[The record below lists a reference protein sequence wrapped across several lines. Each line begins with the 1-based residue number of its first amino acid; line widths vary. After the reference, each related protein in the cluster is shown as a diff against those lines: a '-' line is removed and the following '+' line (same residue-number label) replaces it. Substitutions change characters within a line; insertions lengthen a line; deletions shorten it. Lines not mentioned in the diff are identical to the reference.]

1 MKLQIVE
8 TKDGSGNWIYVR
20 RGKDD
25 GTYEHITVLG
35 IDNGLRTREQAL
47 ARAREVM
54 RFYLE
59 NNGPERV
66 IQEIDIN
73 HE

>member
-8 TKDGSGNWIYVR
+8 TKEGTGDWIYVR
-20 RGKDD
+20 REKDD
-25 GTYEHITVLG
+25 GTYKHITVLG
-35 IDNGLRTREQAL
+35 FDNSLRTREQAL

-54 RFYLE
+54 RFYME

-66 IQEIDIN
+66 LQEIDID
-73 HE
+73 HK

>member
-8 TKDGSGNWIYVR
+8 TKDGSDNWIYVR

-35 IDNGLRTREQAL
+35 FDNGLRTREQAL

>member
-20 RGKDD
+20 REKDD
-25 GTYEHITVLG
+25 GTYKHITVLG
-35 IDNGLRTREQAL
+35 FDNGLRTREQAL

-54 RFYLE
+54 GFYLE

-66 IQEIDIN
+66 IQEIEID

>member
-8 TKDGSGNWIYVR
+8 KKDGSGDWIYVR

-35 IDNGLRTREQAL
+35 FDNGLRTREQAL

-54 RFYLE
+54 GFYME
-59 NNGPERV
+59 NNGPER
-66 IQEIDIN
+66 ILQEIDID
-73 HE
+73 HK

>member
-8 TKDGSGNWIYVR
+8 TKDRSGNWIYVR
-20 RGKDD
+20 RVKDD
-25 GTYEHITVLG
+25 GTYKHITVLG
-35 IDNGLRTREQAL
+35 FDNGLRTREQAL
-47 ARAREVM
+47 ERAREVM

>member
-8 TKDGSGNWIYVR
+8 TKDGSGDWIYVR

-25 GTYEHITVLG
+25 GTYEDITALSF
-35 IDNGLRTREQAL
+35 DNGLRTREQAIE
-47 ARAREVM
+47 RAREVM

-66 IQEIDIN
+66 LQEIEID
-73 HE
+73 HK

>member
-8 TKDGSGNWIYVR
+8 TKDGAGNWIYVR
-20 RGKDD
+20 REKDD

-35 IDNGLRTREQAL
+35 FNNGVRTKEEAL
-47 ARAREVM
+47 ERAREVM

-66 IQEIDIN
+66 IQEIDID
-73 HE
+73 HK

>member
-8 TKDGSGNWIYVR
+8 TKDAAGNWIYVR
-20 RGKDD
+20 RVKDD
-25 GTYEHITVLG
+25 GTYKHITVLG
-35 IDNGLRTREQAL
+35 FDNGLRTREQAL

-54 RFYLE
+54 GFYLV
-59 NNGPERV
+59 NNGPDRILEE
-66 IQEIDIN
+66 IEID